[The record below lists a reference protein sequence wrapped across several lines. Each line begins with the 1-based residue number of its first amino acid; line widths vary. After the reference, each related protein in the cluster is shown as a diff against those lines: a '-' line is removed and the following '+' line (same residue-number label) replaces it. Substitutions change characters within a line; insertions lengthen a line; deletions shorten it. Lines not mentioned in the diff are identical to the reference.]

1 MHTARVSDDDA
12 QLIIKMRQLYV
23 GLMPAQRKLLADVVS
38 GVDRTAWEGSARETA
53 AAAHKAARAHAV
65 ERVRESGASVAA
77 TVLEGETWPA
87 VGEHAAMHVRPPLT
101 LADMKRVLHGGKHS
115 LSAALPKPRVFDL
128 PSGHCVASIADI
140 VAIVLASGA
149 DICFINDWAGSDV
162 RHIWQSRVAQ
172 RIRKHTVSV
181 HGEHLVLYIT
191 EWSDDFENNRYITLA
206 AHTLAR
212 SL

>member
-1 MHTARVSDDDA
+1 
-12 QLIIKMRQLYV
+12 
-23 GLMPAQRKLLADVVS
+23 MPAQRKLLADVVS

-87 VGEHAAMHVRPPLT
+87 VGEHA
-101 LADMKRVLHGGKHS
+101 
-115 LSAALPKPRVFDL
+115 
-128 PSGHCVASIADI
+128 
-140 VAIVLASGA
+140 
-149 DICFINDWAGSDV
+149 
-162 RHIWQSRVAQ
+162 
-172 RIRKHTVSV
+172 RKHTVSV

-191 EWSDDFENNRYITLA
+191 EWSDDFENNRYTLS
-206 AHTLAR
+206 TRTPAR